1 MHILFICK
9 RYYMHKDLL
18 QTYGRFYEIPAGLA
32 KLGHRVDVD
41 CMSYYKSRG
50 GTIRSESSLV
60 ISSDDATANPLAN
73 LVKHYRKLEI
83 KIARERPDVIVAA
96 SDCYQIIIGAKL
108 ARRFAIPLVIDV
120 YDNFY
125 SYRASRLPG
134 IWPLFVRSLKYAQ
147 AISVVSSQLK
157 LHLSEVYGLEDNV
170 HIIENAVTSEFLS
183 AGNKARDRV
192 QFQFAPD
199 RIYLG
204 TAGDLGRDGGRQTR
218 LLVQTFISLKKEVQ
232 NITLVLAGPVHARNL
247 IPAHDDIHYLGQL
260 PYAQIPALFRAM
272 DIGVINIS
280 DDHFGRYCFPQ
291 KFYEMVACRL
301 PVVAS
306 SVGELRILLAD
317 YPELLFRSDDL
328 QDMKRAI
335 LYQSSQ
341 RRSLTINV
349 PTWQAQ
355 AEKFMLIIERA
366 IRRE

>member
-18 QTYGRFYEIPAGLA
+18 QAYGRFYEIPAGLA
-32 KLGHRVDVD
+32 RPGHRVDVV

-50 GTIRSESSLV
+50 GTSSSASSLV

-73 LVKHYRKLEI
+73 LVNHYRRLAI
-83 KIARERPDVIVAA
+83 RIARERPDVIVAA
-96 SDCYQIIIGAKL
+96 SDCYQIIIGATL

-125 SYRASRLPG
+125 AYRASRLPG
-134 IWPLFVRSLKYAQ
+134 IWPLFVRSLRYAQ
-147 AISVVSSQLK
+147 EISVVSSQLK
-157 LHLSEVYGLEDNV
+157 QHLSEVYGLEDNV

-183 AGNKARDRV
+183 AGVKARDRAH
-192 QFQFAPD
+192 FQFASD

-218 LLVQTFISLKKEVQ
+218 LLIQTFVSLKKELQ
-232 NITLVLAGPVHARNL
+232 NINLVLAGPVPARNL
-247 IPAHDDIHYLGQL
+247 IPAHDDIQYLGQL

-272 DIGVINIS
+272 DIGIINVS
-280 DDHFGRYCFPQ
+280 DDNFGRYCFPQ

-306 SVGELRILLAD
+306 SVGELRTLLAD
-317 YPELLFRSDDL
+317 YPDLLFRPDDL

-335 LYQSSQ
+335 LYQASQ
-341 RRSLTINV
+341 RCALTVNV
-349 PTWQAQ
+349 PTWQVQ

-366 IRRE
+366 IRRG